1 MRYLTLPKP
10 LIPKPSLSASFYKG
24 IATMPNRQERPQN
37 TPQRPKRPPLTH
49 FLCLPLVNLVSL
61 PQLESSLAIFKQ
73 AIPLCPQKE
82 NESALKPLRP
92 LIPDG
97 ALRPLGTLHLTLG
110 VMSLG
115 TKERLDEAIEFLQE
129 LDLVQMMREAERIAN
144 ANRERKK
151 GIRRVRQMSRSI
163 ESGNCSREVSG
174 SDDASSKE
182 AHGKYESAIVPKPFT
197 ISLESLHALPRA
209 RNATVLHAV
218 PVDPTSRLYPF
229 CVMLRDKFLEA
240 GFLQGEYRGKTQV
253 LSSDNNIH
261 TESSSQIPAA
271 TVDLVVDEPNRNTIP
286 ILRKSKPRPLLLH
299 ATVVNTIYVKGRRR
313 GNNNNN
319 NKGLRNNGKFD
330 LNNRNGNQYSFDAR
344 DILAHYKD
352 YYRDSD
358 RMQPRRTTI
367 SLTRET
373 APTEQLILEGQEQED
388 EPRTPKD
395 DDTGALEDCEKGKQ
409 AEAAAA
415 ATEEIKYPFLWAK
428 DFPLEKI
435 CICEM
440 GAKKVDVSGSPDS
453 LHDGISS
460 RLGEEYRVVSER
472 SLIFQ

>member
-1 MRYLTLPKP
+1 M
-10 LIPKPSLSASFYKG
+10 S
-24 IATMPNRQERPQN
+24 NRQEGPRN

-73 AIPLCPQKE
+73 AIPFCPRKE
-82 NESALKPLRP
+82 NESTLKPLRP
-92 LIPDG
+92 LIPDS

-115 TKERLDEAIEFLQE
+115 TKERLDEAIEFFQG
-129 LDLVQMMREAERIAN
+129 LDLVQMMWEAERIAN

-151 GIRRVRQMSRSI
+151 GVQRVRQMGGSI
-163 ESGNCSREVSG
+163 ESGNSSREVSG

-182 AHGKYESAIVPKPFT
+182 AHGESESAIVPKPFT

-218 PVDPTSRLYPF
+218 PVDPTLRLYPF

-240 GFLQGEYRGKTQV
+240 GFLQGEYRAATQV
-253 LSSDNNIH
+253 QSSDNNIH

-286 ILRKSKPRPLLLH
+286 IPRKSKPRPLLLH

-319 NKGLRNNGKFD
+319 NKGLRDNGKFD
-330 LNNRNGNQYSFDAR
+330 RNSRNSNQYSFDAR

-352 YYRDSD
+352 YYRDGD

-367 SLTRET
+367 ALTRET
-373 APTEQLILEGQEQED
+373 APTEQLILEGQEQGD

-395 DDTGALEDCEKGKQ
+395 DDTGALEDCEKRKQ
-409 AEAAAA
+409 VEVVAA
-415 ATEEIKYPFLWAK
+415 EEIKYPFLWAK

-440 GAKKVDVSGSPDS
+440 GAKKVDLSVSPDS
-453 LHDGISS
+453 PHDGISS